1 MMEQSEEKITEETST
16 RWFIDI
22 DWYQQNNRSLFAL
35 AQHCLCYN
43 CREKLENSEK
53 NDFESELLVAI
64 RGCCSQD
71 PEFINSRLPILESVF
86 RFLLANGNRPLV
98 LEELS
103 CQLRERLGGDTY
115 RTSPEILSRLL
126 RNDRHYGLSQV
137 GG

>member
-1 MMEQSEEKITEETST
+1 MMEQSEEKITEEAGT

-22 DWYQQNNRSLFAL
+22 NWYQQNNRSFFAL
-35 AQHCLCYN
+35 AQHCLCYS
-43 CREKLENSEK
+43 CREKLENKEK
-53 NDFESELLVAI
+53 NDSESELLTAI
-64 RGCCSQD
+64 GGCCSQD

-86 RFLLANGNRPLV
+86 RLFLANGNRSLG

-103 CQLRERLGGDTY
+103 SQLRERLGGDSY
-115 RTSPEILSRLL
+115 RTSPEILPRLL

>member
-35 AQHCLCYN
+35 AQHCLCYS

-53 NDFESELLVAI
+53 NDFASELLAAI
-64 RGCCSQD
+64 KDCCSQD

-86 RFLLANGNRPLV
+86 RLLLANGNRPLV
-98 LEELS
+98 LEELGS
-103 CQLRERLGGDTY
+103 QLRERLGGDTY

-126 RNDRHYGLSQV
+126 GNDRHYGLSQV